1 MNIENK
7 KEKDLSNRGYFFQKM
22 ITQNII
28 LRNPKFNFKNILD
41 YENKLIFIEK
51 FEGVDS
57 LNNYIPCLFLINN
70 DSQNF
75 LICFHGNSEDIL
87 SAEKN
92 CLILKTNL
100 NMNVVIVEY
109 PKYSIYTSDTQE
121 PKQIYQDAEK
131 VYDWLN
137 KKLNVPENNIFIYGR
152 SLGTSP
158 AIYLSSIRSVRA
170 LIVVSPFTSIKDIGY
185 DKYCSWFVEDIFPS
199 IDYIQNIKC
208 PILLIHGKK
217 DTLIKYQHSEKLR
230 DIAKTKNP
238 NVYLQIRDEMTHNEF
253 DFSKDIIEQIVNF
266 MIENKIDIKKKSV
279 NIYKEEIK
287 KKIKIPKSVYNIIE
301 SIIFNITKFEV
312 FKEIPHKNNLNIIKL
327 IDERIAIISTDKI
340 SIYDSQRYNLDY
352 DINIFENIE
361 QKNDEISSV
370 FQMKN
375 ESLICST
382 RKGLIFKLQLDLD
395 DFENIGNNKIE
406 NEEIFKIDAFD
417 SDFLCCLTNKHIYIL
432 NDNLEIISSFD
443 NLKEFGNFVKIGVNK
458 YAFLSKDCLYLCL
471 WENKKITGIPKI
483 EGFHLDKIKD
493 IMTTS
498 EKNVIIG
505 GKGGF
510 YFCDPEKGNIEFKT
524 IPKIQYN
531 QEDIIINIHKIH
543 DKLFLASTFNGI
555 VLQIKIEN
563 NFEFNILQNKFRAKI
578 IKSLLFQNLKCICAV
593 DEDSFYVIKLK
604 KQEDSCIIL

>member
-1 MNIENK
+1 
-7 KEKDLSNRGYFFQKM
+7 M
-22 ITQNII
+22 IQ
-28 LRNPKFNFKNILD
+28 
-41 YENKLIFIEK
+41 
-51 FEGVDS
+51 
-57 LNNYIPCLFLINN
+57 
-70 DSQNF
+70 
-75 LICFHGNSEDIL
+75 
-87 SAEKN
+87 
-92 CLILKTNL
+92 
-100 NMNVVIVEY
+100 
-109 PKYSIYTSDTQE
+109 
-121 PKQIYQDAEK
+121 
-131 VYDWLN
+131 
-137 KKLNVPENNIFIYGR
+137 
-152 SLGTSP
+152 
-158 AIYLSSIRSVRA
+158 
-170 LIVVSPFTSIKDIGY
+170 
-185 DKYCSWFVEDIFPS
+185 
-199 IDYIQNIKC
+199 
-208 PILLIHGKK
+208 
-217 DTLIKYQHSEKLR
+217 
-230 DIAKTKNP
+230 
-238 NVYLQIRDEMTHNEF
+238 
-253 DFSKDIIEQIVNF
+253 
-266 MIENKIDIKKKSV
+266 NKIDIKKKSV

-312 FKEIPHKNNLNIIKL
+312 FKEFPHKNNLNIIKL

-361 QKNDEISSV
+361 QKNDELSSV

-417 SDFLCCLTNKHIYIL
+417 SYFLCCLTNKHIYIL
-432 NDNLEIISSFD
+432 NDNLEIISSFN
-443 NLKEFGNFVKIGVNK
+443 NLKEFGNFIKIGVNK

-510 YFCDPEKGNIEFKT
+510 YFCDPEKGNIEFIT